1 MVSLRIDGCLRR
13 RAPTAGAATVVGSS
27 PTLRGL
33 RSLSAV
39 ATLVC
44 FHAHPDDE
52 AIATGG
58 TMAAAAA
65 AGHRVVLVLATR
77 GEEGERIDGIVPDGD
92 ELGAWRERETRR
104 SAALLGC
111 HRVVFLGYRDSG
123 MAGEPENDAPESFWQ
138 ADVDE
143 AAGRLA
149 QILTD
154 ERADVVTIYDTHGGY
169 GHPDHIAVHRV
180 GTRAAELAG
189 VPRVYWATL
198 NRDRIRE
205 MVEAAER
212 AGTPIEEERSER
224 TSSEEF
230 GMPDADITHA
240 VDVTGVLDLKRA
252 AMAVHASQI
261 GPDSFFL
268 TLAGEDFTAAFGTE
282 WFVRPGHRRNG
293 PQQPDLFA

>member
-1 MVSLRIDGCLRR
+1 M
-13 RAPTAGAATVVGSS
+13 
-27 PTLRGL
+27 
-33 RSLSAV
+33 

-52 AIATGG
+52 AISTGG
-58 TMAAAAA
+58 TMAKAAA

-77 GEEGERIDGIVPDGD
+77 GEEGEQIPGVVPDGE
-92 ELGAWRERETRR
+92 ELGDWRERETRD

-123 MAGEPENDAPESFWQ
+123 MAGAPENDAPESFWQ
-138 ADVDE
+138 ADVSE

-149 QILTD
+149 QVLSD
-154 ERADVVTIYDTHGGY
+154 ERADVLTIYDTHGVY
-169 GHPDHIAVHRV
+169 GHPDHVAVHRV

-189 VPRVYWATL
+189 TPRVYWATM

-205 MVEAAER
+205 MVEAAAR
-212 AGTPIEEERSER
+212 AGTPIDAER
-224 TSSEEF
+224 TERTGSEEF
-230 GMPDADITHA
+230 GLPDADITHA
-240 VDVTGVLDLKRA
+240 VDVTDVIDLKRA

-268 TLAGEDFTAAFGTE
+268 TLDGEDFAVAFGTE
-282 WFVRPGHRRNG
+282 WFVRPGNRRNG

>member
-1 MVSLRIDGCLRR
+1 M
-13 RAPTAGAATVVGSS
+13 
-27 PTLRGL
+27 
-33 RSLSAV
+33 

-58 TMAAAAA
+58 TMAKATAV
-65 AGHRVVLVLATR
+65 GHRVVLVLATR
-77 GEEGERIDGIVPDGD
+77 GEEGEQIPGVVPEGTD
-92 ELGAWRERETRR
+92 LGAWRERETRD

-111 HRVVFLGYRDSG
+111 GRVVFLGYRDSG
-123 MAGEPENDAPESFWQ
+123 MAGAPENEAPESFWQ

-149 QILTD
+149 RLLGD
-154 ERADVVTIYDTHGGY
+154 ERADVLTVYDSHGGY
-169 GHPDHIAVHRV
+169 GHPDHVAVHRV

-189 VPRVYWATL
+189 TPRVYWATM

-212 AGTPIEEERSER
+212 AGTPIDAER
-224 TSSEEF
+224 TERADSEEF
-230 GMPDADITHA
+230 GLPDADITHA

-252 AMAVHASQI
+252 AMAAHASQI
-261 GPDSFFL
+261 GADSFFL
-268 TLAGEDFTAAFGTE
+268 NLGDEEFAAAFGTE

-293 PQQPDLFA
+293 PQEPDLFA